1 MNPIVFPGLG
11 LTFQIERVAFSVFG
25 KDIYWYGV
33 IIACGFLL
41 GVLCACH
48 LTREWGLKSD
58 TVLDMLFFAAPIAI
72 VCARAYYVVFYQS
85 LYYNA
90 DGTFDW
96 AEAIAIWDGGL
107 AIYGGIIGAVIT
119 CLIFCVVRHHRFGA
133 VADVCAYGLLIGQL
147 IGRWG
152 NFVNQ
157 EAYGGTCTAVWRMG
171 LTLQNGDYI
180 EVHPTFLYESLW
192 NLLGFLLL
200 FFLARRFRKY
210 DGQIFLCYL
219 FWYGLGRFFIEG
231 MRTDSLYLFDTS
243 IRVSQLVALVT
254 VIVTAQILVIQLFR
268 KHPKEKLLVNSPRS
282 ELREAQA
289 EEPEATQEE
298 AQPQPAADAP
308 EETGAGEP
316 ETVEEEPDSVAEPE
330 PDEEDA
336 DNVEEPATGEEE
348 PDSVAEPEN
357 AEAEAVST
365 VETAQAAEDS
375 DDEKPERPQPPEKD
389 GEPAAE

>member
-11 LTFQIERVAFSVFG
+11 LTFQIERVALSVFG

-200 FFLARRFRKY
+200 YFLVRRHRKY

-231 MRTDSLYLFDTS
+231 MRTDSLYLFDTG

-254 VIVTAQILVIQLFR
+254 VIVTVQILVIQLFR

-298 AQPQPAADAP
+298 TQPQPATDAP
-308 EETGAGEP
+308 EETAEA
-316 ETVEEEPDSVAEPE
+316 EPDSVAEPE
-330 PDEEDA
+330 TAEAEA
-336 DNVEEPATGEEE
+336 DSTGEPENAEGE
-348 PDSVAEPEN
+348 PDSVA
-357 AEAEAVST
+357 
-365 VETAQAAEDS
+365 ETAQAAEDS
-375 DDEKPERPQPPEKD
+375 DDEKTEQPQPPEKD